1 MKKVKKGRMKLLLS
15 FVRGNWGVISA
26 AFISVILAVAFRF
39 ISPIVVSVTLD
50 SVLGGEPL
58 DLPPKLIGMI
68 ENMGGVDALRQNL
81 WICAVIIVGAMALR
95 SVFLFTR
102 GRWIAIAGESIAMKM
117 RNKLYDHLQKLPY
130 EYHVKAETGDIIQ
143 RCTTDVE
150 TIRRFVSTQFVETVR
165 MVTMLVIALV
175 VLLNMNV
182 TLTLLSLC
190 MFPAIMGVSFW
201 FFKKVQQLF
210 TKVEEA
216 DGHASTILQENLTG
230 IRVVRAFGRQHH
242 EQEKYAKANMDLR
255 DKGMHL
261 MKYFASFYG
270 FTDWLVMG
278 QTLLALSAG
287 IIFAAR
293 GTITLGQ
300 FLVFSSYVQMMLW
313 PVRHFGR
320 VLADMGKMLIS
331 IGRIKEILSEKEEE
345 SCANAISPS
354 LDGDIKF
361 EHVDFAYDDEEHSV
375 LKDLSFEVKAG
386 ETVAILGATG
396 SGKST
401 LVQLLQR
408 LYDYQKG
415 KITIGGHDIT
425 HIDKSHLRRRIG
437 IVLQEPFLYSKTIKQ
452 NIGIT
457 LPEENEEKI
466 FQSAT
471 IASVHDVINE
481 FEKGYETI
489 VGERGVTLSGGQKQ
503 RVAIARTI
511 LRDCDVLIFD
521 DSLSAVDTHTDA
533 KIRKALKE
541 RREGVTTFIISH
553 RISTLMEADRILVLD
568 EGHIAQQGKHD
579 DLIDQDGLYK
589 RIWNIQTAM
598 ETQEEGII

>member
-1 MKKVKKGRMKLLLS
+1 MKKGRMKLLLS
-15 FVRGNWGVISA
+15 FVRGNWGVITG

-39 ISPIVVSVTLD
+39 ISPLVVSVTLD
-50 SVLGGEPL
+50 SVIDTKPL
-58 DLPPKLIGMI
+58 AVPQLLESWIGKI
-68 ENMGGVDALRQNL
+68 GGVEFLRTNL
-81 WICAVIIVGAMALR
+81 WVCAVVIVGSMALR

-150 TIRRFVSTQFVETVR
+150 TIRRFVSTQFVETIR
-165 MVTMLVIALV
+165 MIAMLVIALV

-190 MFPAIMGVSFW
+190 LVPFITGISFW

-230 IRVVRAFGRQHH
+230 IRVVRAFGRQNY
-242 EQEKYAKANMDLR
+242 EKDKYAEANKDLR

-270 FTDWLVMG
+270 LTDLLVMG
-278 QTLLALSAG
+278 QTLLALSFG
-287 IIFAAR
+287 ILYAAR

-331 IGRIKEILSEKEEE
+331 VGRIKEILSEKEEE
-345 SCANAISPS
+345 SCENAISPS

-361 EHVDFAYDDEEHSV
+361 ENVSFAYDNGDQPV

-386 ETVAILGATG
+386 ETVAVLGSTG

-408 LYDYQKG
+408 LYDVQKG
-415 KITIGGHDIT
+415 EITIGGHDIKL
-425 HIDKSHLRRRIG
+425 IDKTHLRSRIG

-457 LPEENEEKI
+457 LMEDNEEKI
-466 FQSAT
+466 FQSA
-471 IASVHDVINE
+471 IVASVHDVIKE
-481 FEKGYETI
+481 FEMGYETI

-511 LRDCDVLIFD
+511 LRDSDVLIFD

-533 KIRKALKE
+533 KIRNALKE
-541 RREGVTTFIISH
+541 RRQGVTTFIISH

-568 EGHIAQQGKHD
+568 DGRIAQQGQHD
-579 DLIDQDGLYK
+579 ELINQDGLYK